1 MTQFLSSPCWKKGC
15 RIQEVFVNAVIEDQQ
30 WHTYVVLLKEK
41 FGERTLPIWI
51 GESEAMAI
59 ALMLE
64 GVKPK
69 RPLTHDL
76 LKSVLD
82 AFQAKVSRIGIVDL
96 KDETYYAKIFVE
108 VDSKVYAI
116 DARPSDSIALALRMK
131 SSIWI
136 NDEIIN
142 QNGIVL
148 EGDKTVEELKR
159 RLRNTKPESFGEID
173 FNK

>member
-1 MTQFLSSPCWKKGC
+1 
-15 RIQEVFVNAVIEDQQ
+15 
-30 WHTYVVLLKEK
+30 
-41 FGERTLPIWI
+41 
-51 GESEAMAI
+51 MAI
-59 ALMLE
+59 ALCLE

-82 AFQAKVSRIGIVDL
+82 AFQAKVSKIGIVDL

-116 DARPSDSIALALRMK
+116 DARPSDSIALSLRTK
-131 SSIWI
+131 SSIWV
-136 NDEIIN
+136 NDNIMG

-148 EGDKTVEELKR
+148 QGDKTIDELKR
-159 RLRNTKPESFGEID
+159 RLRNTKPESFGEVD
-173 FNK
+173 FNR

>member
-1 MTQFLSSPCWKKGC
+1 MPCLNSQLLKREC
-15 RIQEVFVNAVIEDQQ
+15 RILEVFVNAVIEDQQ

-59 ALMLE
+59 ALSLE

-82 AFQAKVSRIGIVDL
+82 AFQAKVSKIGIVDL

-116 DARPSDSIALALRMK
+116 DARPSDSIALALRTK
-131 SSIWI
+131 STIMV
-136 NDEIIN
+136 NDGIIN

-148 EGDKTVEELKR
+148 QGDKTIEELKR
-159 RLRNTKPESFGEID
+159 RLRNTKPEFFGEMD

>member
-1 MTQFLSSPCWKKGC
+1 
-15 RIQEVFVNAVIEDQQ
+15 
-30 WHTYVVLLKEK
+30 
-41 FGERTLPIWI
+41 
-51 GESEAMAI
+51 MAI

-76 LKSVLD
+76 MKSILD

-108 VDSKVYAI
+108 VDSRVFAI
-116 DARPSDSIALALRMK
+116 DARPSDSIALALRTK

-136 NDEIIN
+136 SDEILN
-142 QNGIVL
+142 ANGIV
-148 EGDKTVEELKR
+148 GDVSERSIDDLKR
-159 RLRNTKPESFGEID
+159 RLRNTKPESFGEFD
-173 FNK
+173 LGK

>member
-1 MTQFLSSPCWKKGC
+1 M
-15 RIQEVFVNAVIEDQQ
+15 
-30 WHTYVVLLKEK
+30 LLKEK

-51 GESEAMAI
+51 GENEAMAI
-59 ALMLE
+59 ALILE

-82 AFQAKVSRIGIVDL
+82 VFQAKVSRIGIVDL

-108 VDSKVYAI
+108 VDSKVFAI
-116 DARPSDSIALALRMK
+116 DARPSDSIALALRTK

-136 NDEIIN
+136 SDEILN
-142 QNGIVL
+142 ANGFV
-148 EGDKTVEELKR
+148 GDKTIDELKR
-159 RLRNTKPESFGEID
+159 RLRNTKPESFGEFD
-173 FNK
+173 FSR

>member
-1 MTQFLSSPCWKKGC
+1 M
-15 RIQEVFVNAVIEDQQ
+15 NAVVEDPQ

-41 FGERTLPIWI
+41 SGERTLPIWI
-51 GESEAMAI
+51 GENEAMAI
-59 ALMLE
+59 ALILE

-76 LKSVLD
+76 MKSILD

-108 VDSKVYAI
+108 VDSRVFAI
-116 DARPSDSIALALRMK
+116 DARPSDSIALALRTK

-136 NDEIIN
+136 SDEILSA
-142 QNGIVL
+142 NGIV
-148 EGDKTVEELKR
+148 GDFSDRSLDDLKR
-159 RLRNTKPESFGEID
+159 RLRNTKPESFGEFD
-173 FNK
+173 LGR

>member
-1 MTQFLSSPCWKKGC
+1 
-15 RIQEVFVNAVIEDQQ
+15 
-30 WHTYVVLLKEK
+30 
-41 FGERTLPIWI
+41 
-51 GESEAMAI
+51 MAI
-59 ALMLE
+59 ALSLE

-82 AFQAKVSRIGIVDL
+82 AFQAKVSKIGIVDL

-108 VDSKVYAI
+108 MDSKVYAI
-116 DARPSDSIALALRMK
+116 DARPSDSIALSLRTK
-131 SSIWI
+131 SSIWVNESI
-136 NDEIIN
+136 MG

-148 EGDKTVEELKR
+148 QGDKTIDELKR
-159 RLRNTKPESFGEID
+159 RLRNTKPESFGEVD

>member
-1 MTQFLSSPCWKKGC
+1 
-15 RIQEVFVNAVIEDQQ
+15 
-30 WHTYVVLLKEK
+30 
-41 FGERTLPIWI
+41 
-51 GESEAMAI
+51 MAI
-59 ALMLE
+59 ALCLE

-82 AFQAKVSRIGIVDL
+82 AFQAKVSKIGIVDL

-108 VDSKVYAI
+108 VDSRVYAI
-116 DARPSDSIALALRMK
+116 DARPSDSIALALRTK
-131 SSIWI
+131 STIWVH
-136 NDEIIN
+136 DGIIN

-148 EGDKTVEELKR
+148 QGDKTIEELKR

-173 FNK
+173 FDK